1 MRNVTTA
8 VPKEPDEP
16 PRPLSTPGP
25 AMQKDLKEDLE
36 RELSKQ
42 VKYLPL
48 LRRFSV
54 GCLVV
59 VMVALVGLV
68 YSMYKLAH

>member
-1 MRNVTTA
+1 
-8 VPKEPDEP
+8 
-16 PRPLSTPGP
+16 
-25 AMQKDLKEDLE
+25 MQKDLKEDLE